1 MGERPKRPHVDGE
14 EVASPGKQMSARE
27 LTGSVTGE
35 HVCEGAE
42 QMRWRMAQSELV
54 VCARRERRAS
64 RTESGWQ
71 RYRGEW

>member
-35 HVCEGAE
+35 HVCEEAE
-42 QMRWRMAQSELV
+42 QM
-54 VCARRERRAS
+54 
-64 RTESGWQ
+64 
-71 RYRGEW
+71 